1 MRFIVYRDRH
11 LKNINLKLLFV
22 MTKEIQRINP
32 AELGNPSHHGYTN
45 IVLVPA
51 DKTLIYIAGQG
62 GIDKHGKLGDFEA
75 QLKQAFANLRTALA
89 AAGATPEQVV
99 KITVLSVDHDA
110 RKQKLIS
117 AERNMMW
124 SDDLIKPAST
134 LIPVPQLAGDEMLF
148 EIDAIAA
155 I

>member
-1 MRFIVYRDRH
+1 
-11 LKNINLKLLFV
+11 

-32 AELGNPSHHGYTN
+32 DELGNPSHYGFTN
-45 IVLVPA
+45 IVIVPA
-51 DKTLIYIAGQG
+51 NKTLVFIAGQG
-62 GIDKHGKLGDFEA
+62 GRDAQGNFGDFET

-110 RKQKLIS
+110 RKQEHIS
-117 AERNMMW
+117 AERNAMW

-134 LIPVPQLAGDEMLF
+134 LIPVPRLAGDGMLF

-155 I
+155 IPNT